1 MNISVKIVRIIKIK
15 TKTLNKIHTLPKI
28 VHINL

>member
-15 TKTLNKIHTLPKI
+15 TKLLRFYRIHTLPKN
-28 VHINL
+28 VHN